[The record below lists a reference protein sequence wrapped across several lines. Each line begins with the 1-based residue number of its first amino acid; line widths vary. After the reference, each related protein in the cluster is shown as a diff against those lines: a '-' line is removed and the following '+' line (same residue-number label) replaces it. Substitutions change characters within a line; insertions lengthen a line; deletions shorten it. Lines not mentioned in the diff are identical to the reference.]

1 MMGASFAVSIFCK
14 KLHEKKPTAATNADA
29 LDTTSETTRSTASID
44 IISQPFEKQ
53 PLKFCKLHPL
63 AGRGGSVSR
72 RDHNPKTRKRAQ
84 FAWALKSEGKVK
96 PIPSRSS
103 GERGLGGE
111 GLLSEKPPLP
121 PESPVPPVSFREGAR
136 GRGLF

>member
-1 MMGASFAVSIFCK
+1 MTGASFAVSIFCK

-72 RDHNPKTRKRAQ
+72 RDHNPKTRKRAHL
-84 FAWALKSEGKVK
+84 A
-96 PIPSRSS
+96 
-103 GERGLGGE
+103 
-111 GLLSEKPPLP
+111 
-121 PESPVPPVSFREGAR
+121 
-136 GRGLF
+136 